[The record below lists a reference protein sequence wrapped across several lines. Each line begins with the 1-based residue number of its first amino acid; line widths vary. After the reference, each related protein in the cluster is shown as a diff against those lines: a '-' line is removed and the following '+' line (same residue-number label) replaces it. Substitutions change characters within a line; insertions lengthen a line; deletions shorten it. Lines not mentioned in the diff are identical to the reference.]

1 VVELFFFILFFN
13 TTNYSDILV
22 NKDYRNCEELT
33 DNDVVE
39 RRVDCLQLLQQ
50 LRYELRHDILVIP
63 REMMI

>member
-1 VVELFFFILFFN
+1 
-13 TTNYSDILV
+13 V

-50 LRYELRHDILVIP
+50 LRHDILVILA
-63 REMMI
+63 